1 MVSAWALVA
10 SVPIVL
16 VLAVL
21 YIWTKHRMSEIQDQF
36 VTRYSER
43 LKEAQD
49 LHDTLIQG
57 FQGLTLRM
65 QAAMENV
72 SGNDETKLKMESILS
87 SADDLLVEGRERAK
101 EFSEKITYKREDK
114 RVVLE

>member
-1 MVSAWALVA
+1 MLWLLALCA
-10 SVPIVL
+10 SVPSVL
-16 VLAVL
+16 VLAGACYWL
-21 YIWTKHRMSEIQDQF
+21 KCRIETMQNQF

-65 QAAMENV
+65 HAVMENV
-72 SGNDETKLKMESILS
+72 SDNYEEKRKMEDILVR
-87 SADDLLVEGRERAK
+87 ADALLIEGRERAK
-101 EFSEKITYKREDK
+101 DFSETITYKRENK